1 MKNKGFTLIELL
13 VVIIILGILSVAAA
27 PKFLN
32 LQRDAKIAAL
42 DGFVGAFNAANEIVM
57 GKAAIAGVEH
67 AYDKTEVPGTGIF
80 IEQGYINLAPSNIK
94 KAMDT
99 DGYTVFYPP
108 DTGYS
113 GSVFVYLGEEVPLRS
128 LRTKLCFLLF
138 DRDITNGAT
147 VGQAGQKYGELKV
160 NRFYDGC

>member
-1 MKNKGFTLIELL
+1 MRNKGFTLIELV
-13 VVIIILGILSVAAA
+13 VVIVILGILSVTAA

-42 DGFVGAFNAANEIVM
+42 DAFVGAFNAANEIVM

-80 IEQGYINLAPSNIK
+80 IEQGYINLAPSNVK
-94 KAMDT
+94 KAMVT

-108 DTGYS
+108 NVGYS
-113 GSVFVYLGEEVPLRS
+113 GSVYVYLGEEVPQLS
-128 LRTKLCFLLF
+128 LRTKPCYLHFT
-138 DRDITNGAT
+138 RSITNGAT
-147 VGQAGQKYGELKV
+147 VGQAGQKYGDLKIYK
-160 NRFYDGC
+160 FYDGC